1 MRARTMKSDSRSF
14 RSGNVLNAT
23 PDVGTV
29 TSTGARPGRSASGK
43 RSDSAR
49 TGKSFGSF
57 GRSSTAS
64 AGASKPSTGAPE
76 GVRRAKYP
84 LREAMR
90 APLRLTFTS
99 MVRNFPS

>member
-14 RSGNVLNAT
+14 RSGNALNAT

-49 TGKSFGSF
+49 TGKSFGSLRAIEH
-57 GRSSTAS
+57 GHRRRLEAEHRRAGRRRARRSSPCAS
-64 AGASKPSTGAPE
+64 
-76 GVRRAKYP
+76 
-84 LREAMR
+84 
-90 APLRLTFTS
+90 
-99 MVRNFPS
+99 